1 MTGKKYRK
9 KPLVMQAWEFPA
21 TMTAQADLAREL
33 QQHGAEVGL
42 YDYAVQKIAA
52 RFQDGANWRWA
63 QAHVQVGKRQHIAR
77 VGDMIV
83 LDPVQGWGV
92 VSADVFAATHDEV
105 QAEET
110 YFYGVQVLMGGRWI
124 MMLTSNYGTS
134 LMHRGKWFERKDEA
148 QACAATWSHDT
159 PTRIVRQRR
168 SPAEVCRTA
177 LKPAA
182 AGTTESDK

>member
-1 MTGKKYRK
+1 MSKTYRK
-9 KPLVMQAWEFPA
+9 KPLEVQAWVFPE
-21 TMTAQADLAREL
+21 TQTDQFNLSQEL
-33 QQHGAEVGL
+33 KELGSDIRL
-42 YDYAVQKIAA
+42 FK
-52 RFQDGANWRWA
+52 DGANWRWT
-63 QAHVQVGKRQHIAR
+63 QAHVPVGTRSDIAR
-77 VGDMIV
+77 IGDIII
-83 LDPVQGWGV
+83 LDPVTGWSV
-92 VSADVFAATHDEV
+92 VSADQFAATHDEEP
-105 QAEET
+105 AAET

-148 QACAATWSHDT
+148 RACAATWSHDT

-182 AGTTESDK
+182 ADNTESDK

>member
-1 MTGKKYRK
+1 MTGKTYRK
-9 KPLVMQAWEFPA
+9 KPLVVQAWEFPA
-21 TMTAQADLAREL
+21 TMTQQAALHRELHQHGADLA
-33 QQHGAEVGL
+33 L
-42 YDYAVQKIAA
+42 YDYAVEQSDA
-52 RFQDGANWRWA
+52 RFEDGAYWRWA
-63 QAHVQVGKRQHIAR
+63 QAHVPVGTRSDIAR
-77 VGDMIV
+77 IGDIIIY
-83 LDPVQGWGV
+83 DPVAGWAV
-92 VSADVFAATHDEV
+92 LSADQFAATHDEV

-182 AGTTESDK
+182 AGSTESDK

>member
-1 MTGKKYRK
+1 MTGKTYRK
-9 KPLVMQAWEFPA
+9 KPLEVQAWVFPN
-21 TMTAQADLAREL
+21 TMTQQAALHRELHQHGADLA
-33 QQHGAEVGL
+33 L
-42 YDYAVQKIAA
+42 YDYAVEQSDA
-52 RFQDGANWRWA
+52 RFEDGAYWRWA
-63 QAHVQVGKRQHIAR
+63 QAHLQVGKRSHIAR
-77 VGDMIV
+77 IGDIIIY
-83 LDPVQGWGV
+83 DPVAGWAV
-92 VSADVFAATHDEV
+92 VSAEVFAATHDEEP
-105 QAEET
+105 AEET

-124 MMLTSNYGTS
+124 MMLNSNHGTS